1 MRLHGLMPDEIEMY
15 CARLDVLMARIDAMK
30 KRVPA
35 SIYLAR
41 LMRMKSRCRLL
52 KRRLF
57 RLKRPDARLDE
68 KLSLVLK
75 QACGILK
82 EAAVE
87 TDPRGQE
94 QTSDANTI
102 RVRVGREP
110 SLFSKELQ
118 SPQRRN
124 KMQKSN

>member
-1 MRLHGLMPDEIEMY
+1 MPDEIEMY